1 MKEVKNGGEIKGRRK
16 WQGMEGWKWK
26 GEENQMEVMKE
37 RGGDQGRMDRKEG
50 NES

>member
-1 MKEVKNGGEIKGRRK
+1 MKEGINRGEIKGGRK

-26 GEENQMEVMKE
+26 GEENQREVMKE
-37 RGGDQGRMDRKEG
+37 RGVYQGRMDRKEE